1 MTDRRTT
8 RYPSCR
14 GATGARLIL
23 DSSFFEWRGPLFE
36 YLGSGSPQI
45 LTSPGVLAWRRD
57 QKVVDEAVVN
67 LSSAIR

>member
-36 YLGSGSPQI
+36 YLGSGSPPD
-45 LTSPGVLAWRRD
+45 TDFAGGSRLAT
-57 QKVVDEAVVN
+57 
-67 LSSAIR
+67 